1 MFDSMNL
8 RKEILTALHEMKFE
22 EPTEV
27 QKQAIPLELEGK
39 DVVVK
44 SKTGSGKTAAFV
56 IPILNSLEKNE
67 KQAAMIIT
75 PTRELALQVTE
86 VVRDLGR
93 HMQLRAVTIYGGAS
107 INYQIR
113 EIKNGANIIIGTPG
127 RLIDLMKRRE
137 LNTDFIRFLV
147 LDEVDIMLD
156 MGFIDDIKYILSKLP
171 KKRQTMFFSATIPE
185 EIKHITLNYTNN
197 PVNVNIDGGEVTVST
212 IQHFYSIASGSDKF
226 ATLLAYLEEK
236 KPDKAI
242 IFCKTQRNAE
252 RIHSIM
258 QSMGM
263 QAVLMHGG
271 LSQNRREHS
280 LNMFKE
286 GVNMLIATNVA
297 ARGLDIDNVS
307 DIINFDAETDPKAY
321 VHRVGRSARMGKSG
335 RAFTIFTHGEKY
347 LVYEIENYAKVKLSP
362 LEFDLAVYRTKMNE
376 FYKENGKHEFETAL
390 RRSNFNSNRNFRGN
404 NPHRREF
411 GRSNSNGSHYSRFKR
426 DKFKHNYSKEDQ

>member
-8 RKEILTALHEMKFE
+8 KKEILTALHEMKFD

-56 IPILNSLEKNE
+56 IPILNSLEKEE

-75 PTRELALQVTE
+75 PTRELALQVTD
-86 VVRDLGR
+86 VVRDIGR
-93 HMQLRAVTIYGGAS
+93 YTQLKAVTIYGGAS

-113 EIKNGANIIIGTPG
+113 EIKNGTNIIIGTPG
-127 RLIDLMKRRE
+127 RIIDLMKRGE
-137 LNTDFIRFLV
+137 LLTNSIRFLV

-156 MGFIDDIKYILSKLP
+156 MGFIDDIKFILSRLP

-197 PVNVNIDGGEVTVST
+197 PVNVNIDAGEVAVNT
-212 IQHFYSIASGSDKF
+212 IQHFYSIANGSDKF
-226 ATLLAYLEEK
+226 ATLLAYLDEK
-236 KPDKAI
+236 KPNKAI

-252 RIHSIM
+252 RIYSIM
-258 QSMGM
+258 QSIGIK
-263 QAVLMHGG
+263 AVLMHGG

-286 GVNMLIATNVA
+286 NTNMLIATNVA
-297 ARGLDIDNVS
+297 SRGLDIEDVS

-335 RAFTIFTHGEKY
+335 RAFTIFTPAERY
-347 LVYEIENYAKVKLSP
+347 LVYEVENYAKIKLAP
-362 LEFDLAVYRTKMNE
+362 LEFNLTTYKEKMNE
-376 FYKENGKHEFETAL
+376 FYKGDSRNEVQSAL
-390 RRSNFNSNRNFRGN
+390 RRSNFNQGRGFDRYRYYKKESSRNKN
-404 NPHRREF
+404 N
-411 GRSNSNGSHYSRFKR
+411 GHYSGFRR
-426 DKFKHNYSKEDQ
+426 DRFKHNFKED

>member
-8 RKEILTALHEMKFE
+8 RKEILNALHEMGFD

-27 QKQAIPLELEGK
+27 QKQVIPLELEGK

-56 IPILNSLEKNE
+56 IPILNGLEKNE

-75 PTRELALQVTE
+75 PTRELALQVTD
-86 VVRDLGR
+86 VVREIGR
-93 HMQLRAVTIYGGAS
+93 HMQLKAVTIYGGAS

-137 LNTDFIRFLV
+137 LTTDSIRFLV

-171 KKRQTMFFSATIPE
+171 KSRQTMFFSATIPE
-185 EIKHITLNYTNN
+185 EIKHITLNYTNS
-197 PVNVNIDGGEVTVST
+197 PVNINISGGEVTVST
-212 IQHFYSIASGSDKF
+212 IQHFYSIANGHDKF
-226 ATLLAYLEEK
+226 STLLAYLDEK
-236 KPDKAI
+236 KPEKAI

-252 RIHSIM
+252 RIHLIM
-258 QSMGM
+258 QNLGM

-286 GVNMLIATNVA
+286 GINMLIATNVA
-297 ARGLDIDNVS
+297 SRGLDIDNVS

-335 RAFTIFTHGEKY
+335 RAFTIFTPAEKY
-347 LVYEIENYAKVKLSP
+347 LVYEIENYAKIKLSP
-362 LEFDLAVYRTKMNE
+362 LEFNLSTYREKMNE
-376 FYKENGKHEFETAL
+376 FYKGDSRHEVESAL
-390 RRSNFNSNRNFRGN
+390 RRSNFNPNRGFGGRNKPYRKEFSNN
-404 NPHRREF
+404 NDR
-411 GRSNSNGSHYSRFKR
+411 HYSGFKKGSRFKR
-426 DKFKHNYSKEDQ
+426 NYFKED

>member
-8 RKEILTALHEMKFE
+8 RKEILTALHEMKFD

-39 DVVVK
+39 DVIVK

-56 IPILNSLEKNE
+56 IPILNSLEKSE

-86 VVRDLGR
+86 VVRDIGKYL
-93 HMQLRAVTIYGGAS
+93 QLKAVTIYGGAS

-127 RLIDLMKRRE
+127 RIIDLIKRGE
-137 LNTDFIRFLV
+137 LLTTSIRFLV

-185 EIKHITLNYTNN
+185 EIKHITFNYTNN
-197 PVNVNIDGGEVTVST
+197 PINVNIGTGEVTVST

-226 ATLLAYLEEK
+226 ATLLAYLDEK
-236 KPDKAI
+236 KPEKAI

-252 RIHSIM
+252 KIYSMM
-258 QSMGM
+258 QDIGIR
-263 QAVLMHGG
+263 AVLMHGG

-280 LNMFKE
+280 LNMFKDNI
-286 GVNMLIATNVA
+286 NMLIATNVA
-297 ARGLDIDNVS
+297 SRGLDIDNVS

-335 RAFTIFTHGEKY
+335 RAFTIFTPSEKY
-347 LVYEIENYAKVKLSP
+347 LVYEIENYAKIKLSYV
-362 LEFDLAVYRTKMNE
+362 EFNIST
-376 FYKENGKHEFETAL
+376 YKEKINELYKEDFKHDTESAL
-390 RRSNFNSNRNFRGN
+390 RRNNFNSNRSFNRNKPYKKRFGSRGY
-404 NPHRREF
+404 H
-411 GRSNSNGSHYSRFKR
+411 STFKR
-426 DKFKHNYSKEDQ
+426 

>member
-56 IPILNSLEKNE
+56 IPILNSLEKSE

-75 PTRELALQVTE
+75 PTRELALQVTD
-86 VVRDLGR
+86 VVRDIGR
-93 HMQLRAVTIYGGAS
+93 HMQLKAVTIYGGAS
-107 INYQIR
+107 INYQIK
-113 EIKNGANIIIGTPG
+113 EIRNGANIIIGTPG
-127 RLIDLMKRRE
+127 RLIDLMKRGE
-137 LNTDFIRFLV
+137 LLTDSIRFLV

-156 MGFIDDIKYILSKLP
+156 MGFIDDIRYILSKLP
-171 KKRQTMFFSATIPE
+171 KKRQTMFFSATISE
-185 EIKHITLNYTNN
+185 EIKHITLNYTDN
-197 PVNVNIDGGEVTVST
+197 PININIDAGEVTVST
-212 IQHFYSIASGSDKF
+212 IQHFYSIANSSDKF
-226 ATLLAYLEEK
+226 ATLLAYLDEK
-236 KPDKAI
+236 KPEKAI

-258 QSMGM
+258 QNMGM

-286 GVNMLIATNVA
+286 GTSMLIATNVA
-297 ARGLDIDNVS
+297 SRGLDIDNVS
-307 DIINFDAETDPKAY
+307 DIINFDAEADPKAY

-335 RAFTIFTHGEKY
+335 RAFTIFTPGERY
-347 LVYEIENYAKVKLSP
+347 LVYEIENYAKIKLSP
-362 LEFDLAVYRTKMNE
+362 LEFNLTAYREKMNE
-376 FYKENGKHEFETAL
+376 FYKEDSRHEVESAL
-390 RRSNFNSNRNFRGN
+390 RRSNFNSNRGFSRNKPYRK
-404 NPHRREF
+404 EF
-411 GRSNSNGSHYSRFKR
+411 SSNSNGRHYSGFKK
-426 DKFKHNYSKEDQ
+426 DKFKRSYFKED

>member
-56 IPILNSLEKNE
+56 IPILNSLEKSE
-67 KQAAMIIT
+67 KEAAMIIT

-86 VVRDLGR
+86 VVRDLGK
-93 HMQLRAVTIYGGAS
+93 HLQLKAVTIYGGAS

-113 EIKNGANIIIGTPG
+113 EIRNGANIIIGTPG
-127 RLIDLMKRRE
+127 RIIDLMKRGE
-137 LNTDFIRFLV
+137 LLTNSIRFLV

-197 PVNVNIDGGEVTVST
+197 PVNVNIGAGEVTVST
-212 IQHFYSIASGSDKF
+212 IQHFYSIANGSDKF
-226 ATLLAYLEEK
+226 ATLLAYLDEK
-236 KPDKAI
+236 KPEKAI

-252 RIHSIM
+252 RIYSMM
-258 QSMGM
+258 QNMDIK
-263 QAVLMHGG
+263 AVLMHGG

-280 LNMFKE
+280 LSMFKE
-286 GVNMLIATNVA
+286 NTNMLIATNVA
-297 ARGLDIDNVS
+297 SRGLDIDNVS
-307 DIINFDAETDPKAY
+307 DIINFDAEADPKAY

-335 RAFTIFTHGEKY
+335 RAFTIFTPSEKY
-347 LVYEIENYAKVKLSP
+347 LVYEIENYAKIKLS
-362 LEFDLAVYRTKMNE
+362 LIEFNLSAYREKINE
-376 FYKENGKHEFETAL
+376 LYKGDSRHEVESAL
-390 RRSNFNSNRNFRGN
+390 RRSNFNPNRGFSRNK
-404 NPHRREF
+404 PYRREF
-411 GRSNSNGSHYSRFKR
+411 GGNNNDRHYSGFKKNRFKR
-426 DKFKHNYSKEDQ
+426 NYFKED

>member
-44 SKTGSGKTAAFV
+44 STTGSGKTAAFV

-137 LNTDFIRFLV
+137 LNQ
-147 LDEVDIMLD
+147 E
-156 MGFIDDIKYILSKLP
+156 Y
-171 KKRQTMFFSATIPE
+171 
-185 EIKHITLNYTNN
+185 
-197 PVNVNIDGGEVTVST
+197 
-212 IQHFYSIASGSDKF
+212 
-226 ATLLAYLEEK
+226 
-236 KPDKAI
+236 
-242 IFCKTQRNAE
+242 
-252 RIHSIM
+252 
-258 QSMGM
+258 
-263 QAVLMHGG
+263 
-271 LSQNRREHS
+271 
-280 LNMFKE
+280 
-286 GVNMLIATNVA
+286 
-297 ARGLDIDNVS
+297 
-307 DIINFDAETDPKAY
+307 
-321 VHRVGRSARMGKSG
+321 
-335 RAFTIFTHGEKY
+335 
-347 LVYEIENYAKVKLSP
+347 
-362 LEFDLAVYRTKMNE
+362 
-376 FYKENGKHEFETAL
+376 
-390 RRSNFNSNRNFRGN
+390 
-404 NPHRREF
+404 
-411 GRSNSNGSHYSRFKR
+411 
-426 DKFKHNYSKEDQ
+426 